1 MIDVFGF
8 PIEEVKMIYD
18 KYDIKKCYMYL
29 NLTDTD
35 SCSCFFNFICK
46 KECNINK
53 GKSRNLIFEILK
65 QSKIAGRLDASY
77 PFWSQFETH
86 NGNLRKQMRLYEIE
100 NISNANICTIAV
112 NRKKYF
118 EKFENRTLNK
128 KHKGMRRDTKGMD
141 FESYA
146 ERITALREPDCERNK
161 KQIIQIRL
169 LVTNTEIKMTSVNQV
184 QFASLNNKRYYFL
197 DSIVSLS

>member
-1 MIDVFGF
+1 MIYFDRKECNNIKSIALKTNTNINVTSKFIYGKMLMFAKILLKSFLYDMIDVFGF

-65 QSKIAGRLDASY
+65 QSKIAGRLDVSY

-86 NGNLRKQMRLYEIE
+86 NGNLRKQMRL
-100 NISNANICTIAV
+100 
-112 NRKKYF
+112 
-118 EKFENRTLNK
+118 
-128 KHKGMRRDTKGMD
+128 
-141 FESYA
+141 
-146 ERITALREPDCERNK
+146 
-161 KQIIQIRL
+161 
-169 LVTNTEIKMTSVNQV
+169 
-184 QFASLNNKRYYFL
+184 
-197 DSIVSLS
+197 